1 MKKYRWDRNLKIRL
15 AGETLFNLLYWMY
28 FPFIAVYFSQ
38 TVGFSWAGFMMMVPP
53 FISLIGNVIGGTV
66 ADAFGRRPIMLLG
79 ATIQSCMFAL
89 FALSPSSIVD
99 YIAFLGIGVGG
110 ALYGP
115 ASDAM
120 VADLVEEDNRK
131 EVFATF
137 ITFKN
142 IGAVVGPIFGAVL
155 FFDYRTILLWSC
167 AAVMLIYTVAIFI
180 AIKETLPQKKER
192 KVPFARQLADTG
204 QIVKDRAF
212 MYYIVAGIFSVV
224 AIMQLDLYLAVYV
237 TENVPLQPIMQ
248 VDGWTVQ
255 LDGAEVLG
263 WMLGINGLLFVL
275 FILPMTKWLKKW
287 TEQQV
292 FILSCLLAGFGMF
305 AVGFTTNFWLLCV
318 LTIIFTFGEIVRAPV
333 LYHFVSRHAPEQ
345 ARAQYMGMAN
355 MQFTVGRMLAP
366 ITVFLATWL
375 PPIAVFGV
383 ILCSALISMGLYI
396 KLFKAEPA

>member
-1 MKKYRWDRNLKIRL
+1 
-15 AGETLFNLLYWMY
+15 
-28 FPFIAVYFSQ
+28 
-38 TVGFSWAGFMMMVPP
+38 
-53 FISLIGNVIGGTV
+53 
-66 ADAFGRRPIMLLG
+66 MLLG
-79 ATIQSCMFAL
+79 ATIQTCMFAL

-99 YIAFLGIGVGG
+99 YIAFLGISGGG

-180 AIKETLPQKKER
+180 AIQETLPQKKER

-333 LYHFVSRHAPEQ
+333 LYHFVGRHAPEQ

-366 ITVFLATWL
+366 ITVFLAAWL